1 VRATED
7 YTRYVVTGVVLT
19 FAIGVAFQVYQLGES
34 TRIAR
39 VEAADRESARASGAV
54 LYQEN
59 CAACHGEQ
67 GQGQVGPALNSKE
80 LLSTAPDELLSGLI
94 KTGVPGTVMPAW
106 GQTFGGPLTDQ
117 AVSQVVAFIRA
128 WEPTAPKIVPVAVE
142 PDPIRGATIF
152 AETCFICHGENGRGT
167 ERAPRLNDPAT
178 LKDFDDAWYRST
190 ITHGRPAQGMPTWGT
205 VLSPS
210 QIEDVVALVAAW
222 REGVEVMPQ
231 ISFKRHMRSAL
242 FAVQQFDQPDAQFH
256 LELAL
261 DQAEPTDV
269 RSIRVVLQA
278 LSNKDWNGAQAA
290 LLEFLPPE
298 EIGAELFLVN
308 CSACHGA
315 TGLGGLGKNLHDN
328 NFIRSSADEAL
339 IDFILEGRPGTAMD
353 GFART
358 LSREDVT
365 YILSVLRSWQE

>member
-1 VRATED
+1 
-7 YTRYVVTGVVLT
+7 VLT
-19 FAIGVAFQVYQLGES
+19 FAIGVTFQVYQLSES
-34 TRIAR
+34 ARIAR
-39 VEAADRESARASGAV
+39 VEAADRESARTSGAA

-67 GQGQVGPALNSKE
+67 GQGQVGPALNSKD
-80 LLSTAPDELLSGLI
+80 LLSTAPDELLFGLI
-94 KTGVPGTVMPAW
+94 RTGVPGTVMPAW
-106 GQTFGGPLTDQ
+106 GQTFGGPLTDE

-128 WEPTAPKIVPVAVE
+128 WEPTAPEIVPVAVE
-142 PDPIRGATIF
+142 PDPVRGATIF
-152 AETCFICHGENGRGT
+152 AETCFICHGENGQGT

-178 LKDFDDAWYRST
+178 LKDFDDAWYRNT

-222 REGVEVMPQ
+222 REGVDVMPQ
-231 ISFKRHMRSAL
+231 ISFKRHLRSAL
-242 FAVQQFDQPDAQFH
+242 FAVQQFDEPDAQFH

-261 DQAEPTDV
+261 DQAEPTQV
-269 RSIRVVLQA
+269 RSIRVVLRA
-278 LSNKDWNGAQAA
+278 LGDNDWRGAQEA
-290 LLEFLPPE
+290 LLELLPPE
-298 EIGAELFLVN
+298 EIGTELFLVN
-308 CSACHGA
+308 CAACHGA
-315 TGLGGLGKNLHDN
+315 TGLGGLGKNLHAN
-328 NFIRSSADEAL
+328 TFIQSSVDEAL
-339 IDFILEGRPGTAMD
+339 IDFILEGRRGTAMD